1 MKKRIE
7 KEKVEK
13 VEKAVRKSR
22 KKDEREKNLKKIDLK
37 GEETNGVVVE
47 ESRGVVIYFVQ
58 NWGRKGKVDIFIL

>member
-7 KEKVEK
+7 KEKEK